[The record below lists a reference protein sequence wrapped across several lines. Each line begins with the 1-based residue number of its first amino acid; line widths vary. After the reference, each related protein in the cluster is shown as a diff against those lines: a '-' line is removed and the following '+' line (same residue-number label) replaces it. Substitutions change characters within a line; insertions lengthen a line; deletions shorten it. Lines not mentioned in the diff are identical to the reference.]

1 MNGLQAANCAPT
13 LDPNRRSSAI
23 WAPSTIFSGGF
34 FFLPEHNYLLI
45 FIRGVVPQEVFI
57 PRIRAR
63 VSRVQPP
70 APAEATAAEALSVE
84 TSVKADLTEKL
95 PEAEA
100 NAENNGDSPLYP
112 WGAMFNPDYEEEEM
126 APERSAVVIES
137 SGHHTS
143 DTVSI
148 SSPLKLVLSSPRD
161 GDETA

>member
-1 MNGLQAANCAPT
+1 M
-13 LDPNRRSSAI
+13 
-23 WAPSTIFSGGF
+23 
-34 FFLPEHNYLLI
+34 
-45 FIRGVVPQEVFI
+45 VPQEVFI

-63 VSRVQPP
+63 FSRVQPP
-70 APAEATAAEALSVE
+70 APAEAPAAEALSVE

-112 WGAMFNPDYEEEEM
+112 WGGAMFNPDYEEEEM

-137 SGHHTS
+137 NDSGQHTS
-143 DTVSI
+143 DMVSI

-161 GDETA
+161 GDGTA

>member
-1 MNGLQAANCAPT
+1 M
-13 LDPNRRSSAI
+13 
-23 WAPSTIFSGGF
+23 
-34 FFLPEHNYLLI
+34 I

-63 VSRVQPP
+63 FSRVQPP
-70 APAEATAAEALSVE
+70 APAEAPAAEALSVE

-112 WGAMFNPDYEEEEM
+112 WGARFNPDYEEEEM
-126 APERSAVVIES
+126 APERSAVVIDS
-137 SGHHTS
+137 NGSGHHTS

-148 SSPLKLVLSSPRD
+148 SSPLMLKLSSPRD
-161 GDETA
+161 GDGTA

>member
-1 MNGLQAANCAPT
+1 M
-13 LDPNRRSSAI
+13 
-23 WAPSTIFSGGF
+23 
-34 FFLPEHNYLLI
+34 

-63 VSRVQPP
+63 FSRVQPP
-70 APAEATAAEALSVE
+70 APAEAPAAEALSVE
-84 TSVKADLTEKL
+84 TSVKADLTAKL

-112 WGAMFNPDYEEEEM
+112 WGGAMFNPDYEEEEM

-137 SGHHTS
+137 NGSGHHTS

-148 SSPLKLVLSSPRD
+148 SSPLMLVLSSPRD
-161 GDETA
+161 GDGSA